1 MTVVDVIN
9 KYQEKYDLTK
19 HEHLVLGIIESI
31 DDGVLERQD
40 QLPSINEMVAE
51 LGYARKTIVG
61 AYEELKSRGLVES
74 KKAKGY
80 FIVSNETKMVR
91 RIALVLYSFQRFQ
104 EEFYNAF
111 RGELGERF
119 QIDVFF
125 HHNNLSVFENTLIN
139 IKGKYGYYVVAPIP
153 HPTVKA
159 LLEPFDSSKL
169 LIVDRFVPLERK
181 YSFISQEFER
191 STYSKL
197 LKLLPKIRKYKR
209 FVLLAEENSQLPPGI
224 KLGFKKFL
232 SDYDVEGVIVSK
244 YDISVLKKDHLYF
257 ASNDSFLWDILK
269 DCTDKKYV
277 LGKDVGVLSYDDHII
292 KKFISGGITTI
303 STDFSEM
310 GVQAALHV
318 KDNGITQQITPSHL
332 IDRGSV

>member
-80 FIVSNETKMVR
+80 FIVSKETKMVR
-91 RIALVLYSFQRFQ
+91 RIALLLYSLQRFQ
-104 EEFYNAF
+104 KEFYDAF

-125 HHNNLSVFENTLIN
+125 HHNNLSVFENTLMN
-139 IKGKYGYYVVAPIP
+139 IKGKYGFYVVAPIP
-153 HPTVKA
+153 HPIAKS
-159 LLEPFDSSKL
+159 LLGSFSPDKL
-169 LIVDRFVPLERK
+169 LVVDRFVQPGKK
-181 YSFISQEFER
+181 YSYISQEFGN
-191 STYSKL
+191 STYNKL
-197 LKLLPKIRKYKR
+197 LKLLPKIRKYKL
-209 FVLLAEENSQLPPGI
+209 FVLFVDEDSDLPKSVI
-224 KLGFKKFL
+224 DAFEKFL
-232 SDYDVEGVIVSK
+232 SDHNVKGVIEKK
-244 YDISVLKKDHLYF
+244 YNLSILKKDHLYF

-277 LGKDVGVLSYDDHII
+277 LGKDVGILSHDDHII

-310 GVQAALHV
+310 GIQAALHV
-318 KDNGITQQITPSHL
+318 KGGEITQKITPSYL